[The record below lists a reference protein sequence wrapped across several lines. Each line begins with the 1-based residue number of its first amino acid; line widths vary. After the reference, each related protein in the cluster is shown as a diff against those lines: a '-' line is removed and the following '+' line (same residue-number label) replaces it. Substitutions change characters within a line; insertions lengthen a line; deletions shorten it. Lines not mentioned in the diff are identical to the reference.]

1 MLLLLLGIQYRIAY
15 IGRIYAIRKSTVPL
29 GMEQTFKFLLGRAWT
44 SLKVLPSIGS
54 AETFIGLILHLIL
67 LKLQVLKS
75 LEASFFIRKLK
86 EFFKNFSPIYS
97 SPRRN

>member
-1 MLLLLLGIQYRIAY
+1 MLLLLLGTQCRIVY
-15 IGRIYAIRKSTVPL
+15 IGRIYAIKKSTVPR

-54 AETFIGLILHLIL
+54 AETFIGSILLLIL

-75 LEASFFIRKLK
+75 LEASFFIRKK
-86 EFFKNFSPIYS
+86 
-97 SPRRN
+97 